1 MKNRLIKAAAASAI
15 AAAAVFA
22 APAIANAYTP
32 APVGG
37 SSVTVTAGGTVTIAF
52 NNFEPNESVTGT
64 LTGENAAA
72 GSVAF
77 VKFAVTS
84 TSTTK
89 AANAAGEVAFQVT
102 LPANATGEY
111 TLTAAGT
118 VSGASTVTIAVPAAA
133 GGTGGTG
140 GSGTLPATGGDNAAL
155 LGLWI
160 GGGALALAG
169 GSIAVASTVR
179 RHRNAEAAA

>member
-1 MKNRLIKAAAASAI
+1 MKNRFVKAAAGTAL
-15 AAAAVFA
+15 AAAAVLA

-32 APVGG
+32 EPVGG
-37 SSVTVTAGGTVTIAF
+37 SSATIAPGGSATISF
-52 NNFEPNESVTGT
+52 DDFAPGEAVTGT

-89 AANAAGEVAFQVT
+89 TANASGDVSFVVT
-102 LPANATGEY
+102 LPANATGTY
-111 TLTAAGT
+111 TLVTDGAVSDAA
-118 VSGASTVTIAVPAAA
+118 TVTIAVPAAA
-133 GGTGGTG
+133 GGGSTG

-179 RHRNAEAAA
+179 RHRNAEVAA

>member
-37 SSVTVTAGGTVTIAF
+37 SSVTVTAGGTATIAF
-52 NNFEPNESVTGT
+52 NNFDPNETVTGT

-102 LPANATGEY
+102 LPANASGEY
-111 TLTAAGT
+111 TLTADGA
-118 VSGASTVTIAVPAAA
+118 VSGASSVTIAVPAAA
-133 GGTGGTG
+133 GGTG

-179 RHRNAEAAA
+179 RHRNGEAAA

>member
-15 AAAAVFA
+15 AVAAVFA
-22 APAIANAYTP
+22 APAMANASYVTP
-32 APVGG
+32 VPVGG
-37 SSVTVTAGGTVTIAF
+37 TSVTLAAGGTATIAF
-52 NNFEPNESVTGT
+52 DDFEPNEQVTGT

-84 TSTTK
+84 TSATK
-89 AANAAGEVAFQVT
+89 AANAAGEVAFTVT
-102 LPANATGEY
+102 LPANASGTY
-111 TLTAAGT
+111 TLTATGA
-118 VSGASTVTIAVPAAA
+118 VSGAATPVTIALPAAA
-133 GGTGGTG
+133 GGST
-140 GSGTLPATGGDNAAL
+140 GTLPATGGDNAAL

-160 GGGALALAG
+160 GGGALVLAG

-179 RHRNAEAAA
+179 RQRNAQVAA

>member
-37 SSVTVTAGGTVTIAF
+37 SSVTVTAGGTATIAF

-89 AANAAGEVAFQVT
+89 VANAAGEVAFQVT

-111 TLTAAGT
+111 TLTATGT
-118 VSGASTVTIAVPAAA
+118 ASGSSTVTIAVPAAA
-133 GGTGGTG
+133 GGAG

>member
-37 SSVTVTAGGTVTIAF
+37 SSVTVTAGGTATIAF

-89 AANAAGEVAFQVT
+89 VANAAGEVAFQVT

-111 TLTAAGT
+111 TLTATGT

-133 GGTGGTG
+133 GGAG

>member
-1 MKNRLIKAAAASAI
+1 MKNRFIKAAAATAI

-37 SSVTVTAGGTVTIAF
+37 SSVSITAGGSATISF
-52 NNFEPNESVTGT
+52 NNFEPNETVTGT

-89 AANAAGEVAFQVT
+89 TANAAGEVSFQVT
-102 LPANATGEY
+102 LPANASGEY
-111 TLTAAGT
+111 ALTANGA
-118 VSGASTVTIAVPAAA
+118 VSGASTVTISVPAAA
-133 GGTGGTG
+133 GGA

-160 GGGALALAG
+160 GGGALVLAG

-179 RHRNAEAAA
+179 RHRNAEVAA